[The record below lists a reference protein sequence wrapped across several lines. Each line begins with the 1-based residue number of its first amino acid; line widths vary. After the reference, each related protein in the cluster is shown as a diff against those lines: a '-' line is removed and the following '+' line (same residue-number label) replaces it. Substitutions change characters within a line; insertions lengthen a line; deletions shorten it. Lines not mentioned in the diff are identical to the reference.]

1 MSSDLD
7 VIKAIVGAFERS
19 DWSEID
25 VSSGS
30 LRIRLSTQPQTV
42 AGSASANRVLVPADG
57 DDRTDTDS
65 VATQRKQPAVVPAGA
80 HAVVSPSPGIFWRAP
95 LPGAPPFADVGDE
108 VDSGATLC
116 IVEVMKLMSHI
127 SSSIAGTVVEVFVEN
142 GLRVDRGD
150 TLFAIR
156 PSMSP

>member
-1 MSSDLD
+1 
-7 VIKAIVGAFERS
+7 VIKAIVDAFERS

-30 LRIRLSTQPQTV
+30 LRIRLSTQPETV
-42 AGSASANRVLVPADG
+42 VGAAPIDLAPARG
-57 DDRTDTDS
+57 DDATDRDP
-65 VATQRKQPAVVPAGA
+65 VATRPKEPTVVPAVVPAGA
-80 HAVVSPSPGIFWRAP
+80 HAVISPSPGIFWRAP

-108 VDSGATLC
+108 VESGATLC
-116 IVEVMKLMSHI
+116 IVEVMKLMNHI
-127 SSSIAGTVVEVFVEN
+127 SSSVTGTVVGVFVEN

-150 TLFAIR
+150 TLFAIQ